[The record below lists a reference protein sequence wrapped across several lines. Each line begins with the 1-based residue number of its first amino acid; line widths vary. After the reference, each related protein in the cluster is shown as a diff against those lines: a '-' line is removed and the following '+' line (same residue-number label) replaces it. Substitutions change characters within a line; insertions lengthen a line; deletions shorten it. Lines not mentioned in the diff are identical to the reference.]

1 MTAGIG
7 TNRARVITEEIAARD
22 ETVGIDAMTEVDV
35 TAATDTTIGA
45 DATAGMAAGATTT
58 GDLRAATHRT
68 EAVETVTTTAA
79 TVMPAT
85 TTVATGMPATT
96 TVAMVMAE
104 TTAVP
109 TIGQVEA
116 PVMRAAIAIRAPM
129 EATGTVGTATE
140 AGAMVEAS
148 MAAARAE
155 IIRAAIGAASAVMMG
170 TIAEIVVPL
179 MAMLARTL

>member
-1 MTAGIG
+1 MTAGTD
-7 TNRARVITEEIAARD
+7 TNRARVITVGIAARD

-85 TTVATGMPATT
+85 TTVA
-96 TVAMVMAE
+96 MVMAA
-104 TTAVP
+104 TTAAP
-109 TIGQVEA
+109 TVGQVEA
-116 PVMRAAIAIRAPM
+116 LALRAAIAIKAPM

-155 IIRAAIGAASAVMMG
+155 IIRAAIGAASAVMVG
-170 TIAEIVVPL
+170 TIAEIVAPL